1 MDTSSSYIVDNTELQ
16 TLILAS
22 IQTLKRNNKKCGTEE
37 VFQLVLESLDS
48 DIDKESF
55 DKILEFLIK
64 NQKVKTSCYANKT
77 CLSIPKEDQI
87 KNIHTTDKDNLKEDF
102 NNFKNLMINEFES
115 MKYSFFKEVNSF
127 KKQLLETSEID
138 PTRIQSQTD
147 NINITS
153 ILERLIVQLQDQ
165 VSTLK
170 NQLDRKDKV
179 INTLLE
185 KLEKKHHEEIS
196 PSRATTNGSSVVQT
210 LSVIQGTSVKTQ
222 HDSISMNQGS
232 SFNSITK
239 AQYITQADTNI

>member
-185 KLEKKHHEEIS
+185 KLEKKHHEEIP
-196 PSRATTNGSSVVQT
+196 PSRTTTNGSSVVQT
-210 LSVIQGTSVKTQ
+210 SFVIQGTSVKTQ
-222 HDSISMNQGS
+222 HINIS
-232 SFNSITK
+232 T
-239 AQYITQADTNI
+239 

>member
-1 MDTSSSYIVDNTELQ
+1 M
-16 TLILAS
+16 
-22 IQTLKRNNKKCGTEE
+22 TEE
-37 VFQLVLESLDS
+37 VFQLVLESLES

-55 DKILEFLIK
+55 DKILGFLIK

-138 PTRIQSQTD
+138 LTQIESQTD
-147 NINITS
+147 NINISS
-153 ILERLIVQLQDQ
+153 ILERLIAQLQDQ

-179 INTLLE
+179 IDTLLE
-185 KLEKKHHEEIS
+185 KSGNKHHEEIS
-196 PSRATTNGSSVVQT
+196 PSRATTNSSSAVRT
-210 LSVIQGTSVKTQ
+210 SSVIQATSVKTQ
-222 HDSISMNQGS
+222 HDNTNPMNQDS
-232 SFNSITK
+232 TTNNITK
-239 AQYITQADTNI
+239 V